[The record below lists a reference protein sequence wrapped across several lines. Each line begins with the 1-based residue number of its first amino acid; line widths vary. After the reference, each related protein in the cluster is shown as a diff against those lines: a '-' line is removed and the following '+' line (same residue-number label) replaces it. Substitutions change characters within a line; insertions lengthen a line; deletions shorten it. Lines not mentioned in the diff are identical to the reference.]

1 MHQHL
6 QGGNL
11 SKKLDHFEVGAN
23 QIVGLV
29 VGYLITRFVSIELAG
44 KFHPDILA
52 ICVTILFFIL
62 SYSRT
67 YGFRRLFRY
76 LEKKLE
82 NINTDKKDE
91 LS

>member
-1 MHQHL
+1 MLLHL
-6 QGGNL
+6 LGDNL

-23 QIVGLV
+23 QLVGLV

-52 ICVTILFFIL
+52 IGVTILFFIL

-67 YGFRRLFRY
+67 YWFRRLFRY
-76 LEKKLE
+76 IEKKRK
-82 NINTDKKDE
+82 NSHTDKKDE

>member
-1 MHQHL
+1 M
-6 QGGNL
+6 

-23 QIVGLV
+23 QLVGLV

-52 ICVTILFFIL
+52 ISVTILFFIL

-67 YGFRRLFRY
+67 YWFRRLFRY
-76 LEKKLE
+76 IERKRE
-82 NINTDKKDE
+82 NSHTDKKDD